1 MLFIKENEFCQ
12 IKFYVMKLKTIFVAV
27 GALLVVA
34 CNSSSDVR
42 VGAILPMTGF
52 GSYTGELV
60 KKGIDMAIDS
70 FNKENDL
77 IFVFGDNQSTGA
89 MGINVYKDFK
99 MRGINI
105 FISCGAPQTMSFAAL
120 SNNQDEILFVTAA
133 NVQALTEISNR
144 TIRMSPTGK
153 SMSAKLA
160 DFNIDSLG
168 LKRSAIVYINNDMGD
183 EFFQGYKNR
192 FIEKGGEISSVVSF
206 ENTQRDFKEVI
217 NKVAI
222 SKPDVIY
229 VTGVGESLGILVRQ
243 MMQTPSLKE
252 IPITGDFNF
261 SQPSVLN
268 LIEKRNTDIYYTDI
282 AVADDFASTYESIYE
297 EPVSSYAAF
306 GFSMVHIY
314 YDLIVNKKITKPMDL
329 YRAITGHTFNTAIN
343 AISFDEHG
351 EPEFTIEFIK
361 LLKNE

>member
-1 MLFIKENEFCQ
+1 
-12 IKFYVMKLKTIFVAV
+12 MKLKTLFFVAATV
-27 GALLVVA
+27 LFVA
-34 CNSSSDVR
+34 SCKSSPSVQ
-42 VGAILPMTGF
+42 VGAILPLTGF

-60 KKGIDMAIDS
+60 KKGYDMAIDS
-70 FNKENDL
+70 LNKENKL
-77 IFVFGDNQSTGA
+77 TFVVGDNQSTGA

-99 MRGINI
+99 MRGISI

-120 SNNQDEILFVTAA
+120 SKDQEEVLFVTAA
-133 NVQALTEISNR
+133 NVQALTEVSNR

-168 LKRSAIVYINNDMGD
+168 CKRTAIAYINNDMGD
-183 EFFQGYKNR
+183 EFFRGYKDR
-192 FIEKGGEISSVVSF
+192 IDERGAEIAAVVTF

-217 NKVAI
+217 NKIAM

-243 MMQTPSLKE
+243 MMQNPSLKG

-268 LIEKRNTDIYYTDI
+268 LIENRNTDIYYTDI
-282 AVADDFASTYESIYE
+282 AVADDFAQKYESRYN

-306 GFSMVHIY
+306 GFSMVQIY
-314 YDLIVNKKITKPMDL
+314 YDLIINEKITNPVEL
-329 YRAITGHTFNTAIN
+329 YNRITGHSFDTAIN
-343 AISFDEHG
+343 TVAFDEHG
-351 EPEFTIEFIK
+351 EPEFSIEFIK
-361 LLKNE
+361 MLKNE